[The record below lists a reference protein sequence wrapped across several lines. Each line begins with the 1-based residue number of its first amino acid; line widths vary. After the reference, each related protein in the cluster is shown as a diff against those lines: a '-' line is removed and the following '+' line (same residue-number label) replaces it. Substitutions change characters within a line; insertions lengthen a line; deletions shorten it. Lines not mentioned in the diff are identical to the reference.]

1 MTKITLQLEPM
12 WGFRFDQIAEIAT
25 ALEAHDWDGLSVSD
39 HIFWNRE
46 GVDRNCFEAWTLLA
60 ALAPITS
67 TLRLST
73 LVTANSYRQPSLLAK
88 MAAGI
93 DNISGGRVDF
103 GIGAGWK
110 QDEYEAYGYPFPGI
124 GTRQAQM
131 SEAIDLTRLMWTEGT
146 ANFDGKH
153 YQLVDAVSAPKPV
166 QSTIPIWIGGHGDN
180 LLKIVA
186 AKADGWNMVFG
197 RSLDELR
204 DRHAALDQ
212 ACADIDRDPADVDRS
227 VFLFT
232 AVVDNDREIDAI
244 TAELDLQLDGAGA
257 RFVETGKRSGLIG
270 PADQVIEALQAHLAT
285 GFGGL
290 HLLFP
295 FGHEIELIERY
306 RAEVLP
312 HLD

>member
-12 WGFRFDQIAEIAT
+12 WGFQFDEIAQVAS
-25 ALEAHDWDGLSVSD
+25 ALEASAWDGLSVSD
-39 HIFWNRE
+39 HIFWDRE
-46 GVDRNCFEAWTLLA
+46 SVDRNCFEAWTLLA

-73 LVTANSYRQPSLLAK
+73 LVTANSYRHPSLLAK

-93 DNISGGRVDF
+93 DNICGGRLDF

-131 SEAIDLTRLMWTEGT
+131 SEAIDLTRLMWTET
-146 ANFDGKH
+146 KASFAGKH
-153 YQLVDAVSAPKPV
+153 YQLVEAVSAPKPV
-166 QSTIPIWIGGHGDN
+166 QSSIPIWVGGYGDN

-204 DRHAALDQ
+204 DRHASLDR
-212 ACADIDRDPADVDRS
+212 ACADIGRDPASIDRS

-232 AVVDNDREIDAI
+232 AIADSDAEVEAI
-244 TAELDLQLDGAGA
+244 TAELDARLEGAGA
-257 RFVETGKRSGLIG
+257 RFVDAAKSVGLIG
-270 PADQVIEALQAHLAT
+270 SADQVTAALQAHLDT

-295 FGHEIELIERY
+295 YGHEVSLIERY
-306 RAEVLP
+306 TAEVLL